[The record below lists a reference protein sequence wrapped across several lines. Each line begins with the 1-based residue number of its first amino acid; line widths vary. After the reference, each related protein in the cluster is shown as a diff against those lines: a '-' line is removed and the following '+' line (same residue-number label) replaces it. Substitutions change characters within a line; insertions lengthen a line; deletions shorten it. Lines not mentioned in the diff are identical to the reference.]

1 MSIITIATDF
11 GTVDGYAAA
20 VKGVIK
26 SITPEADMV
35 DITHELEGI
44 FKAALVLTRYY
55 SSYPS
60 GTVHLVVVDPTVGS
74 PRSALIGYDGKYHFV
89 GPDNGIFTRIAVGNQ
104 ESKWWAIDSSR
115 LPSPK
120 CSNTFHGRDIFA
132 PAAALLA
139 RGISRD
145 EIGEKIDM
153 PIQIQIPQPMVLDDG
168 VWGEIIDIDR
178 FGNLVTNIGSEI
190 IKDGAAVALED
201 DVSIGLARTY
211 SDVPKG
217 EPLAYIGSLG
227 YLEIGV
233 NLGRA
238 DTYFSVGV
246 GRKVRVIF

>member
-1 MSIITIATDF
+1 M
-11 GTVDGYAAA
+11 
-20 VKGVIK
+20 
-26 SITPEADMV
+26 
-35 DITHELEGI
+35 
-44 FKAALVLTRYY
+44 
-55 SSYPS
+55 
-60 GTVHLVVVDPTVGS
+60 
-74 PRSALIGYDGKYHFV
+74 
-89 GPDNGIFTRIAVGNQ
+89 
-104 ESKWWAIDSSR
+104 
-115 LPSPK
+115 
-120 CSNTFHGRDIFA
+120 
-132 PAAALLA
+132 LA